1 MSTGHV
7 VKTLE
12 KQLSKAQSV
21 INDLVRENYELKTQ
35 LTSMA
40 GSSSHTT
47 SNTSELYESN
57 YAMQR

>member
-12 KQLSKAQSV
+12 KQLSTAQQV

-35 LTSMA
+35 LTSA
-40 GSSSHTT
+40 IRGSHNV
-47 SNTSELYESN
+47 SNAELYEQTSHG
-57 YAMQR
+57 